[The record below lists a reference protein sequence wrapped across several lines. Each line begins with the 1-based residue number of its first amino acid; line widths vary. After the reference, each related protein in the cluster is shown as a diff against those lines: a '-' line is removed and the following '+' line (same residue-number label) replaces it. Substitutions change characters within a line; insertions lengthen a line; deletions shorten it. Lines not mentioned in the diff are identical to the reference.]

1 MYKISKDKLS
11 LLFSEISKSAPLYM
25 PILKNGHS
33 DFYPWNEK
41 DEYCES
47 ELKTAKSA
55 KDLFFPQSENI
66 ISFKKQNGKF
76 IVETNQKSFEKFV
89 LFGVRGCDLKG
100 IEVLDKDHPDVLNI
114 TVEVKG
120 IFEIKSGVEKEFVH
134 VDTFKE
140 LFPLAKA
147 LITTITANAGIKPI
161 IVQNIDIEKQEIYRF
176 DMKGA
181 EAES

>member
-1 MYKISKDKLS
+1 MTNVQLKAYKVSRITFNNFVQSTVHLKLNNKVS
-11 LLFSEISKSAPLYM
+11 HNVKYT
-25 PILKNGHS
+25 NGS
-33 DFYPWNEK
+33 V
-41 DEYCES
+41 CEAT
-47 ELKTAKSA
+47 L
-55 KDLFFPQSENI
+55 
-66 ISFKKQNGKF
+66 
-76 IVETNQKSFEKFV
+76 
-89 LFGVRGCDLKG
+89 C

-140 LFPLAKA
+140 QFPLAKA

>member
-1 MYKISKDKLS
+1 MTNVQLKAYKVSRITFNNFVQSTVHLKLNNKVS
-11 LLFSEISKSAPLYM
+11 HNVKYT
-25 PILKNGHS
+25 NGS
-33 DFYPWNEK
+33 V
-41 DEYCES
+41 CEAT
-47 ELKTAKSA
+47 L
-55 KDLFFPQSENI
+55 
-66 ISFKKQNGKF
+66 
-76 IVETNQKSFEKFV
+76 
-89 LFGVRGCDLKG
+89 C